1 MSLNQTR
8 SRGQHQRPGP
18 STGSGQAKAG
28 PAVFPAYRAPLPGAA
43 VWRVFVAALTAL
55 CLNMAFMA
63 AVWAQGLLPVPALTA
78 RVIDETGTL
87 SAAEVQ
93 SLDAKLAQFEQRK
106 GSQIV
111 VLMVPATA
119 PEDIAAFAN
128 RVANSWKIGRREVG
142 DGVLVIVAKDERR
155 MRIEVAK
162 TLEGAVPDL
171 AAARIV
177 DQQMKPAFRSGDFAG
192 GLDAAA
198 DALIARIE
206 GEALPVPTPQGRHQ
220 KDELLDVD
228 WEDLAVFLF
237 FGVLVGGPVLRGL
250 LGNKLGPLATGG
262 LAGVAVFIVTTSLVV
277 AALAA
282 VAALL
287 FTFFTG
293 LRLGGGSMRPGGFG
307 HTGGWA
313 GGAGMGGWSGGG
325 SGGGFGGGG
334 GFSSGGGG
342 DFGGGGASGDW

>member
-1 MSLNQTR
+1 MSLRQPP
-8 SRGQHQRPGP
+8 SKGQHQRPG
-18 STGSGQAKAG
+18 KAG
-28 PAVFPAYRAPLPGAA
+28 SAVFPAFAAPRARGA
-43 VWRVFVAALTAL
+43 VWRAFSAVLAALCLSMVFVAT
-55 CLNMAFMA
+55 
-63 AVWAQGLLPVPALTA
+63 VWAQSLLPVPVLAG
-78 RVIDETGTL
+78 RVIDQTGTL
-87 SAAEVQ
+87 TATQVQ
-93 SLDAKLAQFEQRK
+93 ALDAKLAQFEQRK

-119 PEDIAAFAN
+119 PEDIAAYAN
-128 RVANSWKIGRREVG
+128 RVANTWKIGRRDVG

-177 DQQMKPAFRSGDFAG
+177 DQQMKPAFRNGDFAG

-198 DALIARIE
+198 DALIARID
-206 GEALPVPTPQGRHQ
+206 GEALPAPAPQPPRHQ
-220 KDELLDVD
+220 KNGLLDVD

-262 LAGVAVFIVTTSLVV
+262 LAGVAAFVVTTSLVV
-277 AALAA
+277 AVLAA
-282 VAALL
+282 LAALL

-293 LRLGGGSMRPGGFG
+293 LRMAGGRTVSRGGFG
-307 HTGGWA
+307 HGGGWA

-325 SGGGFGGGG
+325 SSGGGFGGGG

>member
-1 MSLNQTR
+1 MSLRQPP
-8 SRGQHQRPGP
+8 SRGQHQRPG
-18 STGSGQAKAG
+18 KAG
-28 PAVFPAYRAPLPGAA
+28 SAVFPAFAAPLGRGA
-43 VWRVFVAALTAL
+43 VWHAFWAVLAAL

-63 AVWAQGLLPVPALTA
+63 AVWAQGLLPVPALKA

-119 PEDIAAFAN
+119 PEDIAAYAN
-128 RVANSWKIGRREVG
+128 RVANAWKIGRREVG

-177 DQQMKPAFRSGDFAG
+177 DQQMKPAFRTGDFAG
-192 GLDAAA
+192 GLEAAA

-206 GEALPVPTPQGRHQ
+206 NEALPLPMPQSHTVQRQG
-220 KDELLDVD
+220 LLDVD
-228 WEDLAVFLF
+228 WEDLAVFVF
-237 FGVLVGGPVLRGL
+237 FGVVLGGPLLRSL

-277 AALAA
+277 AALAT
-282 VAALL
+282 VAALVL
-287 FTFFTG
+287 AFVTG
-293 LRLGGGSMRPGGFG
+293 HRAGSGLGGHGGSS
-307 HTGGWA
+307 GGWS
-313 GGAGMGGWSGGG
+313 GGWSGGG
-325 SGGGFGGGG
+325 SGGGGWSSGSSGG

>member
-1 MSLNQTR
+1 
-8 SRGQHQRPGP
+8 
-18 STGSGQAKAG
+18 
-28 PAVFPAYRAPLPGAA
+28 
-43 VWRVFVAALTAL
+43 
-55 CLNMAFMA
+55 MAFMA